1 MGMSLTTGEGGKSQA
16 ATGRASPDRS
26 PPDWSI
32 GVPCDTR
39 FLTTFGFAFLAVLI
53 GGFGVWAG
61 SAPIAG
67 AIVASGSFVTTG
79 QNKTLQH
86 LEGGVI
92 REIRVKEGDQVEP
105 GQTLLLLDET
115 GPRAELR
122 RLLLRHDRLVATEA
136 RLRAE
141 VAQDAAVNFPP
152 AVTAR
157 AADPDVAS
165 MLAQQN
171 LSFLARRRNLESDLA
186 VLRDGISALE
196 QKIKGTQTQ
205 REAVTRQIRFFDQEL
220 EGKTQLL
227 ASGLV
232 RRSEVLAVQRAHA
245 NAQGEIGRLDGDI
258 GDARERIS
266 RIREQ
271 IQGAINATIKTAVE
285 QLHETLSE
293 KTDVRERIAAAQGI
307 LDRLAI
313 TAPVRG
319 VVVKLRYHTPGGV
332 VESGKSILEIV
343 PTHGNLVIEARI
355 RPQDIDHVK
364 RGQSA
369 GVRLTALSQRLT
381 PMVNGEVVYVS
392 ADALPEDRRGQP
404 AGSDFYIARIR
415 LDADEAAALRAFSPT
430 PGMPAEVYI
439 RTTERTFLEYIFKP
453 IRDSMT
459 RSFREL

>member
-1 MGMSLTTGEGGKSQA
+1 MGTALTSEDGGRKA
-16 ATGRASPDRS
+16 LAKKGRAAPE
-26 PPDWSI
+26 WSI

-39 FLTTFGFAFLAVLI
+39 LLTTFGFAFLAILI

-67 AIVASGSFVTTG
+67 AIIASGSFVTTG

-92 REIRVKEGDQVEP
+92 REIRVKEGDQVEL

-122 RLLLRHDRLVATEA
+122 RLVLRQDRLTAVEA

-141 VAQDAAVNFPP
+141 IAQDATVTFPP
-152 AVTAR
+152 AVLAR
-157 AADPDVAS
+157 SADPDVAS
-165 MLAQQN
+165 TLAQQT
-171 LSFLARRRNLESDLA
+171 LTFLARRKNLDSDLA
-186 VLRDGISALE
+186 ILRDGISALE
-196 QKIKGTQTQ
+196 QKIKGTQIQ
-205 REAVTRQIRFFDQEL
+205 RESVTRQIKFFEQEL

-271 IQGAINATIKTAVE
+271 IQGAVNASIKGAVE
-285 QLHETLSE
+285 QLHETLGE
-293 KTDVRERIAAAQGI
+293 KTDVRERLAAAQGI
-307 LDRLAI
+307 LDRVAV

-343 PTHGNLVIEARI
+343 PSQGDLVIEARI

-381 PMVNGEVVYVS
+381 PTVAGEVVYVS

-404 AGSDFYIARIR
+404 SNGDFYIARIR
-415 LDADEAAALRAFSPT
+415 LDAAEAAALRAFSPT

-439 RTTERTFLEYIFKP
+439 KTSERTFLEYVFKP

>member
-1 MGMSLTTGEGGKSQA
+1 MGSAVTRQGDGPKTPVVPGGRTA
-16 ATGRASPDRS
+16 
-26 PPDWSI
+26 PDWSI
-32 GVPCDTR
+32 GAPHDTR
-39 FLTTFGFAFLAVLI
+39 FLTVFGFAFLALLI

-79 QNKTLQH
+79 QNKILQH

-92 REIRVKEGDQVEP
+92 REIRIREGDQVEP
-105 GQTLLLLDET
+105 GQILLRLDET
-115 GPRAELR
+115 APKAELR
-122 RLLLRHDRLVATEA
+122 RLLVRQDRITAVEA

-141 VAQDAAVNFPP
+141 IAQDTSMTVPP
-152 AVTAR
+152 SLLER
-157 AADPDVAS
+157 AGDPDVAS
-165 MLAQQN
+165 TLAQQT
-171 LSFLARRRNLESDLA
+171 LTFQARRKNVESDLA
-186 VLRDGISALE
+186 VLREGISALE
-196 QKIKGTQTQ
+196 QKIKGTQVQ
-205 REAVTRQIRFFDQEL
+205 REAVVRQIKFFEQEL
-220 EGKTQLL
+220 EGKNYLL
-227 ASGLV
+227 TSGLV
-232 RRSEVLAVQRAHA
+232 RRTEVLAVQRAHA

-285 QLHETLSE
+285 QLHETLGE
-293 KTDVRERIAAAQGI
+293 KADLRERIAAAQGV
-307 LDRLAI
+307 LDRVAV

-343 PTHGNLVIEARI
+343 PSQGDLVIEARI

-381 PMVNGEVVYVS
+381 PMVAGEVIYVS
-392 ADALPEDRRGQP
+392 ADSLPEDRRGQV
-404 AGSDFYIARIR
+404 AGGDFYVARIR
-415 LDADEAAALRAFSPT
+415 LDANEAAALRTFSPT

-439 RTTERTFLEYIFKP
+439 KTTERTFFEYIVKP